1 MTFDVLVSGLNVIDL
16 LVTLPEQY
24 NHGSKHKVDN
34 IIIQGG
40 APAGNGA
47 CGMATLGLS
56 TAFIGYLGNNAQSS
70 IARNEL
76 NRWNVDT
83 SLMLCEPN
91 MVPATAL
98 VQVDDASGE
107 RTVFYTTQGYRA
119 LAAVDI
125 QPTWLDN
132 TKLLYVDGYDVEGN
146 IALLE
151 IAKEKG
157 IPSIID
163 MEAGNLTQLKT
174 MLKLGCHVILPLE
187 AAQYISNKQDPEAC
201 LNTLSKQSDA
211 QLVITDGVNGSWA
224 LHEGKIIHQPCFEV
238 AVVDTTGCG
247 DAYHAAYAY
256 SLIQGDTLA
265 ERMVFASAFA
275 AIVATYFGGRTYF
288 PSPSEVK
295 SFIQN
300 YQ

>member
-24 NHGSKHKVDN
+24 TQGNKHEVDN

-56 TAFIGYLGNNAQSS
+56 TAFLGYLGENAQSN

-76 NRWNVDT
+76 KRCGVDT
-83 SLMLCEPN
+83 SLMLSEPS

-98 VQVDDASGE
+98 VQVDAKSGE
-107 RTVFYTTQGYRA
+107 RTVFYTTNGYRA
-119 LAAVDI
+119 LSKADI
-125 QPTWLDN
+125 DPLWLDN
-132 TKLLYVDGYDVEGN
+132 TKLLYVDGYDVDGN

-151 IAKEKG
+151 LAKLKG
-157 IPSIID
+157 IPSVID

-174 MLKLGCHVILPLE
+174 MLKLGSHVILPLE
-187 AAQYISNKQDPEAC
+187 AAQFISKEQDPENC
-201 LNTLSKQSDA
+201 LRTLSKLTDA
-211 QLVITDGVNGSWA
+211 LLIVTDGANGSWG
-224 LHEGKIIHQPCFEV
+224 LQQGEIHYQPCFEV

-256 SLIQGDTLA
+256 SLLQGDALP
-265 ERMVFASAFA
+265 ERMIFASAFA

-288 PSPSEVK
+288 PSPSDVK
-295 SFIQN
+295 SFIKN
-300 YQ
+300 Y